1 MLRAQSITNGLGEN
15 LPMLTL
21 YYSPGA
27 CSMASHIVLE
37 ESGEKYTP
45 QRVDLAKGEQK
56 TEAYLK
62 IHPLGRVP
70 ALRLDNGE
78 PLVENTAILPYLGKR
93 FGLWPTEA
101 IAEAKA
107 LSLIGFLAV
116 NVHPAWAHSRRPER
130 YTADKSA
137 FSGLAEMGIKTFQG
151 YLKQTDAM
159 LEGREWF
166 SDRYSVLDPY
176 AFIFYTWGA
185 RHGLPMGELKNY
197 TAFKD
202 RMLARPAV
210 QRVVEDEKI
219 KV

>member
-1 MLRAQSITNGLGEN
+1 M
-15 LPMLTL
+15 MTL
-21 YYSPGA
+21 YYAPGA
-27 CSMASHIVLE
+27 CSMAAHIVLE

-45 QRVDLAKGEQK
+45 QRVDLANGEQK

-78 PLVENTAILPYLGKR
+78 PLSENTAILPYLGKR
-93 FGLWPTEA
+93 FGLWPTDA
-101 IAEAKA
+101 SAEAKA
-107 LSLIGFLAV
+107 LSLIGFFASS
-116 NVHPAWAHSRRPER
+116 VHPAHAHVGRPER
-130 YTADKSA
+130 YTADNSA
-137 FSGLAEMGIKTFQG
+137 FPGIKDMGLKTFHG

-159 LEGREWF
+159 LDGREWL

-176 AFIFYTWGA
+176 AFVFYTWGV
-185 RHGLPMGELKNY
+185 RRELPMGELKNY

-202 RMLARPAV
+202 RMMKRPAV
-210 QRVVEDEKI
+210 QRVAEDEKI